1 MQEMNI
7 GNIKIAKQTYYLSN
21 RVKIT
26 ISVKDTEGYLHV
38 DLFEDELI
46 GNDLSS
52 QLLMA
57 SGLLAEMAEQ
67 AVGKAVELY
76 EFCRHIP
83 LQGSG

>member
-67 AVGKAVELY
+67 AVGKAVE
-76 EFCRHIP
+76 
-83 LQGSG
+83 